1 MKGAHGDPSRDGF
14 ARSQAGGRGGG
25 VEMNTL
31 RTVSGQRQMSQNG
44 KSVLKQITKFQDTG
58 TVPKQSECLETLN
71 PVLKAELSVNL
82 ETSLFQNSTRFQTRR
97 VSKHKSH
104 CFRTL
109 TSVHSERH
117 QVSWDRCVSR
127 HPCGFKTLG
136 LVGVFQD
143 TRGVL
148 KPFGP
153 KTGLCLETIEPVLK
167 HWCLKTPKRV
177 QNTYT

>member
-25 VEMNTL
+25 RDEHI

-44 KSVLKQITKFQDTG
+44 KSVLKQITKFQNTG

-109 TSVHSERH
+109 TSVLRTPPSVLGSMCFKTPVRF
-117 QVSWDRCVSR
+117 QNTRTRRSVSR
-127 HPCGFKTLG
+127 HSRCF
-136 LVGVFQD
+136 
-143 TRGVL
+143 
-148 KPFGP
+148 
-153 KTGLCLETIEPVLK
+153 ETI
-167 HWCLKTPKRV
+167 RS
-177 QNTYT
+177 QNRTLS